1 LSFIDPQWTTKAIE
15 KTLSN
20 QKSGQKSVLTALL
33 RASDPES
40 GAKLTLPET
49 IALSTGFM
57 LINPDIWTDGS
68 IAAADT
74 TAVSLTFTIYHCL
87 ANPRVWQKLRDEI
100 RSKFNTAEEIT
111 GQSTSSLEYLE
122 AVIHEGRLRSSI
134 LM

>member
-1 LSFIDPQWTTKAIE
+1 MTFIDRQWTTKAIE
-15 KTLSN
+15 KTLSD

-33 RASDPES
+33 RASDRES

-49 IALSTGFM
+49 IALSTSFM
-57 LINPDIWTDGS
+57 STNPDIWTDSS

-100 RSKFNTAEEIT
+100 RAKFNTVEEIT

-122 AVIHEGRLRSSI
+122 AVIHEGILRTSI